1 VHLVV
6 CMLVGLAVFLKPGRA
21 RMYLIET
28 KDDSKGG
35 PGNDIMAP
43 KKLEDSAK
51 ILADALNALDYP
63 LAPEYMVGND
73 DPGNAVNVNPG
84 IITADETPKTIDD
97 TALDGSEVPSVDSG
111 SVYEYELGQDSDE
124 VLDVLDK
131 AEVDDAD
138 VAGDDSAEAVDT
150 ALPDS
155 MELMKSIKIK
165 SAADSAANP
174 ADDDDDDDT
183 EETMAAA
190 ADNTVNENM
199 VDEDIDEV
207 YESYEYEDL
216 DDSVALVDEK
226 SKKARFG

>member
-1 VHLVV
+1 
-6 CMLVGLAVFLKPGRA
+6 MG
-21 RMYLIET
+21 YLIET

-165 SAADSAANP
+165 SAANSANP
-174 ADDDDDDDT
+174 ADDDDDDDDT
-183 EETMAAA
+183 EET
-190 ADNTVNENM
+190 
-199 VDEDIDEV
+199 
-207 YESYEYEDL
+207 
-216 DDSVALVDEK
+216 
-226 SKKARFG
+226 